1 MPTKQTEKNAK
12 KSANS
17 HRFKDKLKSIFSF
30 LRAHKWYVFAFVVA
44 IIIVTSLA
52 YFICRTS
59 LAVNVI
65 YTAQN
70 IKVDQPVIF
79 KLTQHIQPID
89 TSKITISPAI
99 EGSWKFTQTNIS
111 ENATLTFTP
120 RKYFKENATYK
131 VTVHDAKRLLGQPLS
146 LPTISFT
153 TEKAPQLVGT
163 GVLSWKEGQVVAS
176 DTSFSV
182 TLASENRQLR
192 KLELRTTPA
201 INTTMSIKDDKVF
214 TWKPNSILPHN
225 TDISIEVYDS
235 KNDESLVKKT
245 IHTAPE
251 PSMTSPTTRG
261 NIDQHDNIPITFGQ
275 AIDQSSANITFD
287 LPGKGSWQNET
298 TYIFTP
304 ENLTPNTT
312 YRFSI
317 AKGLRSKEGGI
328 LQNGISGS
336 FSTIGPVTVVGMS
349 PRGGNE
355 LSQASQTISFTFS
368 RPVDHTSAEQR
379 FSVSSGQIVGKAWR
393 GNTLLVTVNN
403 LGFQKHITATMSA
416 GVTNAS
422 FGIPTSQAY
431 SLSFNTEIRT
441 VKLAVPAFRQQH
453 KATCTAASLRMILA
467 YRGISSDEIGLVNAM
482 GYNPRPADTSTDP
495 PTWDDPQTMFVG
507 SIDGSIADWTA
518 AGPDAPPVARAA
530 RAYGRN
536 ASYATGITSSWIAHQ
551 IHNGTPVIMFGSFRA
566 TGNVTWKT
574 PSGATRI
581 MNQTGHA
588 TVVIGVK
595 GEPTSPLGFWVNDPL
610 RGTTSYWS
618 RGAVDANI
626 TRDPDRQ
633 AVLVY

>member
-1 MPTKQTEKNAK
+1 
-12 KSANS
+12 
-17 HRFKDKLKSIFSF
+17 
-30 LRAHKWYVFAFVVA
+30 
-44 IIIVTSLA
+44 
-52 YFICRTS
+52 
-59 LAVNVI
+59 
-65 YTAQN
+65 
-70 IKVDQPVIF
+70 
-79 KLTQHIQPID
+79 
-89 TSKITISPAI
+89 
-99 EGSWKFTQTNIS
+99 
-111 ENATLTFTP
+111 
-120 RKYFKENATYK
+120 
-131 VTVHDAKRLLGQPLS
+131 
-146 LPTISFT
+146 
-153 TEKAPQLVGT
+153 
-163 GVLSWKEGQVVAS
+163 
-176 DTSFSV
+176 
-182 TLASENRQLR
+182 
-192 KLELRTTPA
+192 
-201 INTTMSIKDDKVF
+201 
-214 TWKPNSILPHN
+214 
-225 TDISIEVYDS
+225 
-235 KNDESLVKKT
+235 
-245 IHTAPE
+245 
-251 PSMTSPTTRG
+251 
-261 NIDQHDNIPITFGQ
+261 
-275 AIDQSSANITFD
+275 
-287 LPGKGSWQNET
+287 
-298 TYIFTP
+298 
-304 ENLTPNTT
+304 
-312 YRFSI
+312 
-317 AKGLRSKEGGI
+317 
-328 LQNGISGS
+328 
-336 FSTIGPVTVVGMS
+336 MS

-422 FGIPTSQAY
+422 FGIPTNQAY
-431 SLSFNTEIRT
+431 SLSFTTEIRT

-618 RGAVDANI
+618 RGAVAANI
-626 TRDPDRQ
+626 ARDPDRQ